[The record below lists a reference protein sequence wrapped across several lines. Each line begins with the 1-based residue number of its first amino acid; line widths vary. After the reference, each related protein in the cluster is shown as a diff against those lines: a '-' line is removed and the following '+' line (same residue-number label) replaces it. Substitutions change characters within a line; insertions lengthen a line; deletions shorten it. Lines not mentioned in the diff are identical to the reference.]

1 MAIFEKKQPP
11 KPQPQPQPQEI
22 VQPKSSVPDDPA
34 RSSLH
39 VESRRSPE
47 LERVIAQARA
57 AQAAANPVAKPA
69 QQPAPATP
77 AQKTETPKQ
86 EASEEKASDAKDA
99 QKSAVSPLKK
109 RARSKQIK
117 LRCTVEEA
125 EKISQRVAK
134 TGLTTSEFM
143 RQAALTSRIVLPSNL
158 ELLASIDD
166 QLNALAAEI
175 GRQGGMLKMIVKP
188 NKGMRELHPEEWEEL
203 TSAIRKL
210 KYAQRDINTM
220 REELKNGI
228 STTQSE
234 Q

>member
-11 KPQPQPQPQEI
+11 KPQPQPQPQEV
-22 VQPKSSVPDDPA
+22 VQPKPPVPDDPA

-57 AQAAANPVAKPA
+57 AQAATKPVAKPA
-69 QQPAPATP
+69 QQPTPATP

-86 EASEEKASDAKDA
+86 ETSEEKREESASSAK
-99 QKSAVSPLKK
+99 QLRSRRKKTKQVLVRFSPED
-109 RARSKQIK
+109 QEK
-117 LRCTVEEA
+117 LL
-125 EKISQRVAK
+125 QRVAK

-220 REELKNGI
+220 REELKNVHNEA
-228 STTQSE
+228 QNK
-234 Q
+234 